1 GLDGGWDKPLRL
13 ADMLLYSWD
22 KGLDVCVDLTG
33 SSSLPQTWMVDFVS
47 DRVVIEAAQR
57 KCVKCLNVQILARC
71 HEPNSEGSGSA
82 WKEYVNA
89 RVAGLFL
96 LVLLEYPN

>member
-22 KGLDVCVDLTG
+22 KGLDVCMDLTG
-33 SSSLPQTWMVDFVS
+33 SSSLPQTRMVDFVS

-57 KCVKCLNVQILARC
+57 KCVKCLTAQILGTIFS
-71 HEPNSEGSGSA
+71 HSHS
-82 WKEYVNA
+82 
-89 RVAGLFL
+89 L
-96 LVLLEYPN
+96 LLRNMRKMR